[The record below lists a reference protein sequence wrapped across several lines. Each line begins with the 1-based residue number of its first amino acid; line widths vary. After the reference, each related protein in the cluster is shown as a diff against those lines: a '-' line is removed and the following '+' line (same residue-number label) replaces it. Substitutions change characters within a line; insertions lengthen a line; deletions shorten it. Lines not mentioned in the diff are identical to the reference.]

1 MADRKLIT
9 SESVTEGHPDKL
21 ADQISDSILDAILA
35 RDPLARVAC
44 ETFVTT
50 GLALIGGEITTRT
63 YVEIPKLVRETIKK
77 IGYTD
82 PAFGLDYETC
92 AVVTTIDEQSP
103 DIALGVDK
111 GGAGDQGLMFG
122 YASNETPELMP
133 MPILLAHRICARLAE
148 ARRAKRLT
156 FLRPDGKSQVTL
168 EYEGGTPVALR
179 AIVVSTQHAPDVGH
193 AELSEAVIEEVV
205 KPIIQPG
212 LDTRGVKFHLT
223 NNGPIV

>member
-1 MADRKLIT
+1 MAERKLIT

-63 YVEIPKLVRETIKK
+63 YVEIPKIVRETIKR
-77 IGYTD
+77 IGYTN
-82 PAFGLDYETC
+82 PAFGFDYETC
-92 AVVTTIDEQSP
+92 AVIVSIDEQSP

-122 YASNETPELMP
+122 YASNETPEMMP
-133 MPILLAHRICARLAE
+133 MPILLAHRFCARLAE
-148 ARRAKRLT
+148 TRRSNRLP
-156 FLRPDGKSQVTL
+156 FLRPDGKSQVTI
-168 EYEGGTPVALR
+168 EYEDAKPVALR
-179 AIVVSTQHAPDVGH
+179 TVVVSTQHAPEVSH

-205 KPIIQPG
+205 KPIIPAG
-212 LDTRGVKFHLT
+212 L
-223 NNGPIV
+223 